1 MNNRKGVLTLIFNPR
16 VLLLHTPTHSWVGEG
31 RPSKTGEGEAAE
43 MSHQDRK
50 RERGKET
57 EMRRDTKRDSYWKDR
72 EGKTHIHTPS
82 HHHTMKMVATN

>member
-31 RPSKTGEGEAAE
+31 RPSKTGEGKAAE

-57 EMRRDTKRDSYWKDR
+57 EMRRDTKRDSYWKDQER
-72 EGKTHIHTPS
+72 KTHIHTP
-82 HHHTMKMVATN
+82 

>member
-31 RPSKTGEGEAAE
+31 RPSKTGEGKAAE

-57 EMRRDTKRDSYWKDR
+57 EMRDTKRDSYWKDR